1 MLGAVVKKD
10 TTAASCDIAHCSNIA
25 RINPETNMR
34 RSIFVN
40 KDNAAISSDLAAPKD
55 ELPTIIQSRNKKTN
69 WSLRVQAAYN
79 LSELNGNQ

>member
-1 MLGAVVKKD
+1 MMLGAVVKKD

-55 ELPTIIQSRNKKTN
+55 ETSNTYTNQGTQLQVAESILRTIC
-69 WSLRVQAAYN
+69 
-79 LSELNGNQ
+79 